1 MFLGQEDFDRFRPM
15 VFPGTDIF
23 IGIQFHATIFAKR
36 AMHDLQRYPYNICM
50 FVEYR
55 DMSV

>member
-23 IGIQFHATIFAKR
+23 IGIKSFQ
-36 AMHDLQRYPYNICM
+36 YNYNSIVINTLYM
-50 FVEYR
+50 LYT
-55 DMSV
+55 